1 MLTAFDAI
9 SIQEEN
15 VVQNPGVGS
24 SPRGSFGEK
33 AAVKSDLKLVRESVS
48 ISVNLTLLV
57 PKLQAV

>member
-1 MLTAFDAI
+1 M
-9 SIQEEN
+9 
-15 VVQNPGVGS
+15 QNPGVGS